1 MPSLIFRKN
10 LLISLFVISIV
21 LILLQILFSI
31 NNSDSQLNNEIV
43 SVPEIRDRFLNIL
56 YDSGIEESLIKE
68 LETKEK
74 FFGEEISNF
83 KIRVPSDLSIPE
95 ILLSIYQSFRKDSLQ
110 ISSVELKKGGKSIL
124 KLHSNDITIL
134 KAEFEYS
141 KKAFRDRGSIAFIL
155 KNTNPADA
163 SIAKLIESP
172 IKLNFL
178 LRPDIT
184 YLQHLNFI
192 KENGKQFSV
201 LIDDEIT
208 EQKYKLG
215 PGFSQNRIVTV
226 LKTLVTDFYSAAFFV
241 IDDQSEF
248 YNSANREIFTNELKK
263 RGIKIFEISDFV
275 HLQMDEQLI
284 NSFNEIIENLKSDDG
299 ILFLVDEET
308 FSSLDSEIEK
318 YRKKGYKI
326 VNSSLLIDRLN

>member
-1 MPSLIFRKN
+1 MPSQKFRRN
-10 LLISLFVISIV
+10 LLISLFVISII

-31 NNSDSQLNNEIV
+31 YNSDSKLKNEIV
-43 SVPEIRDRFLNIL
+43 SAPEIRDRFLNIL

-68 LETKEK
+68 LKTEEK
-74 FFGEEISNF
+74 FSGEDISHF
-83 KIRVPSDLSIPE
+83 KIQVPIDLSIPE
-95 ILLSIYQSFRKDSLQ
+95 IFLSIYQLFGKDSLQ

-124 KLHSNDITIL
+124 NINSNEITLL
-134 KAEFEYS
+134 KAEFDYS

-163 SIAKLIESP
+163 STIELIESP
-172 IKLNFL
+172 TKLNFL
-178 LRPDIT
+178 LKPNIT
-184 YLQHLNFI
+184 YLQHLDFI
-192 KENGKQFSV
+192 KENGKQFSM

-215 PGFSQNRIVTV
+215 SGFSQNRIVTV

-275 HLQMDEQLI
+275 NLQMDEQLI
-284 NSFNEIIENLKSDDG
+284 NNFNEIIENLNSDDG
-299 ILFLVDEET
+299 IIFLVDEKT
-308 FSSLDSEIEK
+308 FSSLDSDIEK

-326 VNSSLLIDRLN
+326 VNSSLLIDPLN